1 MVQRYTEIKIW
12 VNLSIMELQQPISST
27 YEEAIKW
34 KRNLLM
40 LPSEKASEK
49 YLDEFTR
56 SILEWVNY
64 RQLQSIAIKAL
75 MVMPSLLLQK
85 M

>member
-1 MVQRYTEIKIW
+1 
-12 VNLSIMELQQPISST
+12 MELQQPISST

-40 LPSEKASEK
+40 LPSKKASEK